1 MVSGNVVETYK
12 GLRTIIV
19 SGNNVETIT
28 GTNTITYEGNSTETY
43 KANRNMT
50 INGNYKE
57 TVTGTYDLQVKST
70 ASDALKIT
78 SVNGGI
84 SLDSGSSVGQE
95 ILINSH
101 VKFNNILYYTP
112 EILTSIGDT
121 TTEGGGGAIG
131 NKEKILSSNVLT
143 ILACD
148 NGSINPAPTDPNWY
162 CVVPDGTYNGQLKK
176 VVLHPIWDSSSN
188 GAVNI
193 AINRFCDP
201 DGSIYTSNYMI
212 WCY

>member
-1 MVSGNVVETYK
+1 MV
-12 GLRTIIV
+12 IIKKQ
-19 SGNNVETIT
+19 S
-28 GTNTITYEGNSTETY
+28 
-43 KANRNMT
+43 
-50 INGNYKE
+50 
-57 TVTGTYDLQVKST
+57 TGTYDLQVKST

-84 SLDSGSSVGQE
+84 SLNSGSSVGQE

-131 NKEKILSSNVLT
+131 NKRKILSSNVLT

-201 DGSIYTSNYMI
+201 DGSIYTSNYISDATNVAQIILNKGGQSINLIYVDDDNSNHSTTGYWMLLDNNFDFI
-212 WCY
+212 